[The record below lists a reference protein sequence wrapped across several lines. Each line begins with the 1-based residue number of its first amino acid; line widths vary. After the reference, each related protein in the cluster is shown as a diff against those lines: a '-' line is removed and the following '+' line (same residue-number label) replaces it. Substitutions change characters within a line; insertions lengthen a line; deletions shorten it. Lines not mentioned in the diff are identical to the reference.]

1 MERIIGLSKLQA
13 AIDEAYKLFKSE
25 SCGTVDSRLADTDV
39 NDLGIA
45 AVLTDGTQ
53 LASGDSGKPFA
64 IGAIAKVPLFELLLS
79 QYSIDD
85 LLKMSGRCECK
96 KHDKPAIAV
105 SPHGIRATSAVQPVG
120 DPDAKWD
127 LIINNIIDLMGTTPE
142 LDDNLYKKLKD
153 EVETAGTIETIAN
166 AEYPLYDDTA
176 LAIDLYLRQLSL
188 KASASQLA
196 SMGATIAA
204 DGVNPL
210 TGKIVYDGKLSQS
223 IVASMAARGPHKAN
237 KGWLVATGLPAV
249 SGFGGGIIGV
259 FPGQMGIA
267 AYSPGLTEK
276 GFSAKAAEA
285 LRFVMNKLDISVFGS
300 AHIHFDKNK

>member
-13 AIDEAYKLFKSE
+13 AIDEAYEQFKSE
-25 SCGTVDSRLADTDV
+25 SCGTVDSHIPDADV
-39 NDLGIA
+39 NDFGIA

-53 LASGDSGKPFA
+53 LAAGEAGKPFA
-64 IGAIAKVPLFELLLS
+64 MGTIAKVPLLELLLT
-79 QYSIDD
+79 QHSIDD

-96 KHDKPAIAV
+96 KHDKPSIAV

-127 LIINNIIDLMGTTPE
+127 LIINNIIDLIGTAPE
-142 LDDNLYKKLKD
+142 LDDNLYKKLKE
-153 EVETAGTIETIAN
+153 EVETDGTIDTIAKVG
-166 AEYPLYDDTA
+166 YFLYDDTA

-188 KASASQLA
+188 KASAMQLA

-210 TGKIVYDGKLSQS
+210 TGNIVYDGKISQN
-223 IVASMAARGPHKAN
+223 IVASMAAHGPHKAN

-249 SGFGGGIIGV
+249 SGFGGGIVGV
-259 FPGQMGIA
+259 FPGLMGIA

-276 GFSAKAAEA
+276 GYSAKAAEA